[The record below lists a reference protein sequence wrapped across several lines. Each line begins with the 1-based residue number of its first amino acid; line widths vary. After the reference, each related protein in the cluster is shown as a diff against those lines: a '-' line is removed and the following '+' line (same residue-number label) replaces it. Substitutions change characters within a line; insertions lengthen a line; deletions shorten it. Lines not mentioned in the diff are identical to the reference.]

1 MWLDDYN
8 ALKEML
14 SEFRREVTEIEE
26 ELYSDTERIRDMDA
40 RLRVFTD
47 AEPEDFKV
55 FSPRKME
62 AVHREE
68 IERIRQEKSVC
79 ENRGRELK
87 EKKEFLVKYIEKLEK
102 ILKCRKKDII
112 KGDEAERELQDT
124 VIHDLDQL
132 VHKIEQSSS
141 QIVGNPVQ
149 AKQDFAVIGQSLRE
163 NVDKM
168 RDTVWLI

>member
-1 MWLDDYN
+1 MRLDDYN
-8 ALKEML
+8 TLKEML

-68 IERIRQEKSVC
+68 IKRIRQEKSVC

-87 EKKEFLVKYIEKLEK
+87 EKKEFLIKYIEKLEK

-141 QIVGNPVQ
+141 QIE
-149 AKQDFAVIGQSLRE
+149 IGRASCRE
-163 NVDKM
+163 RV
-168 RDTVWLI
+168 

>member
-1 MWLDDYN
+1 MRLDDYN

-79 ENRGRELK
+79 ENRRRELK

>member
-1 MWLDDYN
+1 MRLDDYN
-8 ALKEML
+8 TLKEML

-68 IERIRQEKSVC
+68 IKRIRQEKSVC
-79 ENRGRELK
+79 ETRGRELK
-87 EKKEFLVKYIEKLEK
+87 EKKEFLIKYIEKLEK

-149 AKQDFAVIGQSLRE
+149 AKQDFAVIGQSLKE

>member
-1 MWLDDYN
+1 MRLDDYN
-8 ALKEML
+8 TLKEML

-79 ENRGRELK
+79 ETRGRELK

-149 AKQDFAVIGQSLRE
+149 AKQDFAVIGQSLKE

>member
-1 MWLDDYN
+1 MRLDDYN
-8 ALKEML
+8 TLKEML

-87 EKKEFLVKYIEKLEK
+87 EKKECLVKYIEKLEK

-149 AKQDFAVIGQSLRE
+149 AKQDFAVIGQSLKE

>member
-1 MWLDDYN
+1 MRLDDYN
-8 ALKEML
+8 TLKEML

-112 KGDEAERELQDT
+112 KGDEAEKELQDT

-149 AKQDFAVIGQSLRE
+149 AKQDFAVIGQSLKE

>member
-1 MWLDDYN
+1 MRLDDYN
-8 ALKEML
+8 TLKEML

-26 ELYSDTERIRDMDA
+26 ELYSDTERIRDLDA
-40 RLRVFTD
+40 RLRFFTD

-112 KGDEAERELQDT
+112 KGNEAERELQDT

-149 AKQDFAVIGQSLRE
+149 AKQDFAVIGQSLKE

>member
-1 MWLDDYN
+1 MRLDDYN
-8 ALKEML
+8 TLKEML

-68 IERIRQEKSVC
+68 IKRIRQEKSVC

-87 EKKEFLVKYIEKLEK
+87 EKKEFLIKYIEKLEK

-149 AKQDFAVIGQSLRE
+149 AKQDFAVIGQSLKE

>member
-1 MWLDDYN
+1 MRLDDYN

-68 IERIRQEKSVC
+68 IKRIRQEKSVC

-149 AKQDFAVIGQSLRE
+149 AKQDFAVIGQSLKE

>member
-1 MWLDDYN
+1 MRLDDYN
-8 ALKEML
+8 TLKEML

-55 FSPRKME
+55 LSPRKME

-112 KGDEAERELQDT
+112 KGNEAERELQDT

-149 AKQDFAVIGQSLRE
+149 AKQDFAVIGQSLKE

>member
-1 MWLDDYN
+1 MRLDDYN

>member
-1 MWLDDYN
+1 MRLDDYN
-8 ALKEML
+8 TLKEML

-47 AEPEDFKV
+47 AEPEDFKG

-112 KGDEAERELQDT
+112 KGNEAERELQDT

-149 AKQDFAVIGQSLRE
+149 AKQDFAVIGQSLKE

>member
-1 MWLDDYN
+1 MRLDDYN

-68 IERIRQEKSVC
+68 IKRIRQEKSVC

>member
-1 MWLDDYN
+1 
-8 ALKEML
+8 
-14 SEFRREVTEIEE
+14 
-26 ELYSDTERIRDMDA
+26 MDA

>member
-1 MWLDDYN
+1 MVIEEYD
-8 ALKEML
+8 ALQKIL
-14 SEFRREVTEIEE
+14 SEFRQEVNTIEE
-26 ELYSDTERIRDMDA
+26 QIQRDMECIRDREA
-40 RLRVFTD
+40 SIQAFTD

-112 KGDEAERELQDT
+112 KGNEAERELQDT

-149 AKQDFAVIGQSLRE
+149 AKQDFAVIGQSLKE

>member
-1 MWLDDYN
+1 MRLDDYN

-149 AKQDFAVIGQSLRE
+149 AKQDFAVIGQSLKE

>member
-1 MWLDDYN
+1 MRLDDYN
-8 ALKEML
+8 TLKEML

-112 KGDEAERELQDT
+112 KGNEAERELQDT

-149 AKQDFAVIGQSLRE
+149 AKQDFAVIGQSLKE

>member
-1 MWLDDYN
+1 MRLDDYN

-68 IERIRQEKSVC
+68 IKRIRQEKSVC

-87 EKKEFLVKYIEKLEK
+87 EKKEFLIKYIEKLEK

-149 AKQDFAVIGQSLRE
+149 AKQDFAVIGQSLKE

>member
-1 MWLDDYN
+1 MRLDDYN
-8 ALKEML
+8 TLKEML

-68 IERIRQEKSVC
+68 IKRIRQEKSVC

-87 EKKEFLVKYIEKLEK
+87 EKK
-102 ILKCRKKDII
+102 
-112 KGDEAERELQDT
+112 
-124 VIHDLDQL
+124 
-132 VHKIEQSSS
+132 
-141 QIVGNPVQ
+141 P
-149 AKQDFAVIGQSLRE
+149 
-163 NVDKM
+163 
-168 RDTVWLI
+168 

>member
-1 MWLDDYN
+1 MRLDDYN
-8 ALKEML
+8 TLKEML

-149 AKQDFAVIGQSLRE
+149 AKQDFAVIGQSLKE

>member
-1 MWLDDYN
+1 MRLDDYN

-79 ENRGRELK
+79 ETRGRELK